1 MSRLRIG
8 QGRSSVLLI
17 ERLSVGALWVAPE
30 KLGPGR
36 LMSDERALEA
46 GPCQRFSDWPNQS
59 VPKVAA
65 GVYTVWEDGRLIYVG
80 MSGRALTSEDID
92 APDEPTKPKGSMGA
106 AVRLRR
112 SCCNPS
118 RTLTTLTVH
127 SCAAIEEQGR
137 FVQLSAQ
144 ANEPFRHFKFAAGG
158 SELALI
164 PALLSR
170 FYTGRPGNTSRSPWL
185 FRGHGSRRLP
195 APQPTPA
202 AAPHTGYANRG
213 GSRTRS

>member
-1 MSRLRIG
+1 VSRLRIG
-8 QGRSSVLLI
+8 RGRSSVLLI

-36 LMSDERALEA
+36 LMSDEQLLQALEA

-80 MSGRALTSEDID
+80 MSVRALTFEDID
-92 APDEPTKPKGSMGA
+92 APDEPAKPKGSMDA

-137 FVQLSAQ
+137 FVQLSA
-144 ANEPFRHFKFAAGG
+144 
-158 SELALI
+158 SERAV
-164 PALLSR
+164 PALQVRCGRLGIGADPSVAQPLLHGPSRKHLSVTLAFQR
-170 FYTGRPGNTSRSPWL
+170 SR
-185 FRGHGSRRLP
+185 
-195 APQPTPA
+195 
-202 AAPHTGYANRG
+202 
-213 GSRTRS
+213 